1 MQLNNFYERAL
12 WNEWNQLNKDIQK
25 RTIRQFY
32 YPLHMDTYYQ
42 LESKMVIMQRQ
53 QVSNAKQH
61 YHQLG
66 DLYLT
71 QDQQKIW
78 NEQTKKIKEHHKT
91 LSQHNKDGMLKD
103 FFETLNELET
113 NRLNMM
119 IDIRSSYI
127 EERNRQEAAEALIQM
142 QKQEAANE
150 KRRITIEKR
159 KMASELRKRA
169 REDDKEITPR
179 VRRSARVRS
188 KTSDDPRAKWYR
200 GTFYTNSD

>member
-12 WNEWNQLNKDIQK
+12 WNEWYQLKKDFQR

-32 YPLHMDTYYQ
+32 YPQHMDTYYQ
-42 LESKMVIMQRQ
+42 LESKLVDMQRKQ
-53 QVSNAKQH
+53 INDAKQH

-78 NEQTKKIKEHHKT
+78 NEQTIMIKDHYKT
-91 LSQHNKDGMLKD
+91 LSQHNKDGMLKE
-103 FFETLNELET
+103 FFEILNELEEK
-113 NRLNMM
+113 RLQIMVE
-119 IDIRSSYI
+119 IRSPYI
-127 EERNRQEAAEALIQM
+127 EEINRQEAAEALVLM
-142 QKQEAANE
+142 QKQEMANE
-150 KRRITIEKR
+150 KRRITLEK
-159 KMASELRKRA
+159 RKRA
-169 REDDKEITPR
+169 REDAKDNTPR

-200 GTFYTNSD
+200 GTFYTNND

>member
-12 WNEWNQLNKDIQK
+12 WNEWKQLNKEIQK

-32 YPLHMDTYYQ
+32 YPQHMDTYYQ
-42 LESKMVIMQRQ
+42 LEAQLVVMQRQ

-66 DLYLT
+66 DMRLT

-78 NEQTKKIKEHHKT
+78 YEQTKKIEEHNKT
-91 LSQHNKDGMLKD
+91 LSQHNKDGMLKE
-103 FFETLNELET
+103 FFEILNKLEE
-113 NRLNMM
+113 NRLQIMVE
-119 IDIRSSYI
+119 IRSPYI
-127 EERNRQEAAEALIQM
+127 EEINRQEAAEALVLM
-142 QKQEAANE
+142 QKQEMANE

-169 REDDKEITPR
+169 REDEKENTPR

-188 KTSDDPRAKWYR
+188 KTSDDPNAKWYR
-200 GTFYTNSD
+200 GTFYTNNI

>member
-12 WNEWNQLNKDIQK
+12 WNEWNQLNKDIQR

-42 LESKMVIMQRQ
+42 LESKMVVMQRQ

-71 QDQQKIW
+71 QDQQQIW

-91 LSQHNKDGMLKD
+91 LSQHNKDGTLKE
-103 FFETLNELET
+103 FFETLNELEE

-159 KMASELRKRA
+159 KMANELRKRA
-169 REDDKEITPR
+169 HEKAKENPPPL
-179 VRRSARVRS
+179 RRSKRIRS
-188 KTSDDPRAKWYR
+188 NND
-200 GTFYTNSD
+200 

>member
-42 LESKMVIMQRQ
+42 LESKMVVMQRQ

-78 NEQTKKIKEHHKT
+78 NEQTKIIKNHHKT
-91 LSQHNKDGMLKD
+91 LSQHNKGGMLKE
-103 FFETLNELET
+103 FFETLNELEE

-119 IDIRSSYI
+119 IDIRSPYI

-169 REDDKEITPR
+169 REDDKENTPH

-188 KTSDDPRAKWYR
+188 KTSNDPRAKWYR
-200 GTFYTNSD
+200 GTFYTNND